1 MTESPILILNIA
13 VCALYIIRV
22 ELFLLR
28 ITPSKL
34 TGFIYDLDLV
44 LLLNV
49 VQILLK
55 VRIWHLFS
63 HSLLITRG
71 GKYLIIALS
80 ALFPVFVG
88 EFGFLFVPH
97 AEDFRLSLI

>member
-22 ELFLLR
+22 KLFLLR

-44 LLLNV
+44 LLLDV
-49 VQILLK
+49 VQI
-55 VRIWHLFS
+55 
-63 HSLLITRG
+63 
-71 GKYLIIALS
+71 
-80 ALFPVFVG
+80 
-88 EFGFLFVPH
+88 
-97 AEDFRLSLI
+97 